1 MKVIRMIIIVNVKIY
16 TMKTKYIIWIINAI
30 ACLTI
35 GSPAWAQ
42 LAPAAG
48 KLKSTQPLAESV
60 ISQTPI
66 GAPVKI
72 TNVSIVSTLTGINV
86 LLTPE
91 AGTLPPAVTSKSEN
105 TLITDLPNTTL
116 SLADGK
122 EFQTANPV
130 KGIANVVVTQFT
142 PTSVRV
148 SITGTENIPDVAVV
162 PSSTGLTLSAAPTES
177 AEIEVTVTAQK
188 RRERLKDVPI
198 SVKVLPRQQIEDAR
212 IQTFKDVANNTPNF
226 TFRPAGGGRQF
237 AFYSFRGLSNSNF
250 LSRKD
255 TLGFYI
261 DEVPYENGAF
271 IDLDLLDLDRIEIL
285 RGPQSTLYGRNSQA
299 GVINITTRQPSN
311 DPEVRASAS
320 YGSYNERDLKF
331 SASTPLIKDN
341 FLVSVGG
348 GYRANDGFYR
358 NTVLNKSEGQQSSL
372 AGRLQ
377 FLWKPQPELTVA
389 LNTNVSSQDDGDVL
403 YTPRANPFQTQT
415 NESGFIRNKTNTQA
429 LKVAYDNPDY
439 RLTSVTTRRFSDQD
453 GRNVLGVLG
462 LDLLSNYGFN
472 DTVWSQEFRVQSPP
486 NNKNKLA
493 WTAGLYTESADSTNR
508 EASVYSPALA
518 SAFGL
523 PSGGT
528 DLVNGNIGSRTY
540 AAFGQVDYKPIE
552 PLTVTAG
559 LRYEATDSRLSS
571 RQRSFTPTGAT
582 TPVSVSGVFDNVTSK
597 DSELLPRVALQY
609 RFSPE
614 VSAYA
619 SATRGYKPGSYN
631 YRADTVDIQRIQPER
646 SWNYEVGVKTA
657 FLNNKVT
664 ANLSAFSHS
673 VDNYQLA
680 LQGSDGFFRTI
691 TNAGVGITGLEFE
704 VNANPLEGLNLIA
717 GIGLTNAKFT
727 NYINPLTNINFN
739 GNRLPFASN
748 LTYNLAAQYRHST
761 GLLGRL
767 ELTGVGQTFFDEANQ
782 IPQDP
787 YATVNARIGYEAN
800 DYGVYLFAN
809 NLFDTRYTT
818 TGFVFPAPNV
828 IYGFGAPATYGIQV
842 KASF

>member
-1 MKVIRMIIIVNVKIY
+1 MN
-16 TMKTKYIIWIINAI
+16 TKDIIWIVNAI

-35 GSPAWAQ
+35 ASPAWAQ
-42 LAPAAG
+42 LIPTAG

-60 ISQTPI
+60 ISQTPT
-66 GAPVKI
+66 AASVKI
-72 TNVSIVSTLTGINV
+72 TNVSIVSTPTGINV
-86 LLTPE
+86 LLAPE
-91 AGTLPPAVTSKSEN
+91 AGTLPPAVTSKSGN

-122 EFQTANPV
+122 DFQTINPV
-130 KGIANVVVTQFT
+130 KGIARVVVTQFT
-142 PTSVRV
+142 PTSIRV
-148 SITGTENIPDVAVV
+148 SIIGTENVPDVAVV
-162 PSSTGLTLSAAPTES
+162 PSSTGLTFSAAPVEA

-198 SVKVLPRQQIEDAR
+198 SVKVLPRQQIEDAQIR
-212 IQTFKDVANNTPNF
+212 TFKDVANNTPNF
-226 TFRPAGGGRQF
+226 TFRSGSSGRQF

-261 DEVPYENGAF
+261 DDVPYENGAF

-311 DPEVRASAS
+311 DPELRTSAS
-320 YGSYNERDLKF
+320 YGSYNDRDLKI
-331 SASTPLIKDN
+331 SASTPIIKDN
-341 FLVSVGG
+341 LLVSVGG

-377 FLWKPQPELTVA
+377 FLWKPQPELTVS
-389 LNTNVSSQDDGDVL
+389 LNTNVSSQNDGDTL
-403 YTPRANPFQTQT
+403 YGSRTNPFQTQT
-415 NESGFIRNKTNTQA
+415 NESGFVRNKTNTQA

-439 RLTSVTTRRFSDQD
+439 RLTSVTTRRFSAQD
-453 GRNVLGVLG
+453 GRNVLGVSG
-462 LDLLSNYGFN
+462 LDLLSNYGFD
-472 DTVWSQEFRVQSPP
+472 DTAWSQEFRFQSPP
-486 NNKNKLA
+486 NNKSQLA
-493 WTAGLYTESADSTNR
+493 WTAGLYTESTDSKNKEET
-508 EASVYSPALA
+508 VYSPALA
-518 SAFGL
+518 SVFGL
-523 PSGGT
+523 PSGGA
-528 DLVNGNIGSRTY
+528 DLVRGNIGSKTY
-540 AAFGQVDYKPIE
+540 AAFGQVDYKPID

-559 LRYEATDSRLSS
+559 LRYEATDLRLSS
-571 RQRSFTPTGAT
+571 RQRSFTPTGSTA
-582 TPVSVSGVFDNVTSK
+582 PVSVSGVFDNVTSK
-597 DSELLPRVALQY
+597 DGELLPRVALQY

-631 YRADTVDIQRIQPER
+631 YRADVADIQRIQAER

-664 ANLSAFSHS
+664 ANLSAFTSPIE
-673 VDNYQLA
+673 NYQLA
-680 LQGSDGFFRTI
+680 LQGTDGFFRTI
-691 TNAGVGITGLEFE
+691 TNAGVGISGLEFE
-704 VNANPLEGLNLIA
+704 VNATPVDGLNLIA
-717 GIGLTNAKFT
+717 GVGLTNAKFT
-727 NYINPLTNINFN
+727 NYVNPLTNVNFN
-739 GNRLPFASN
+739 GNKLPFASDF
-748 LTYNLAAQYRHST
+748 TYNLAAQYRHST

-767 ELTGVGQTFFDEANQ
+767 ELSGVGKTFFDDANQ

-787 YATVNARIGYEAN
+787 YSLVNARIGYESG

-809 NLFDTRYTT
+809 NLFNTRYATS
-818 TGFVFPAPNV
+818 GFVFPPPNV
-828 IYGFGAPATYGIQV
+828 INAFGAPTTYGIQV

>member
-1 MKVIRMIIIVNVKIY
+1 
-16 TMKTKYIIWIINAI
+16 MKTKYIIWTINAI

-42 LAPAAG
+42 LLPTAG

-60 ISQTPI
+60 ISQTPTE
-66 GAPVKI
+66 ASVKI
-72 TNVSIVSTLTGINV
+72 TNVSIVSTPTGINV

-91 AGTLPPAVTSKSEN
+91 SGTLPPAITSKSGN
-105 TLITDLPNTTL
+105 TLVTDIPNTTL
-116 SLADGK
+116 ALGNDK
-122 EFQTANPV
+122 VFQSANPAT
-130 KGIANVVVTQFT
+130 GIASVVVTQFT

-148 SITGTENIPDVAVV
+148 AITGTENIPDVAVV
-162 PSSTGLTLSAAPTES
+162 PSGTGLTLSATPLIES
-177 AEIEVTVTAQK
+177 EIEITVTAQK

-198 SVKVLPRQQIEDAR
+198 SVKVIPRQQIEDAR
-212 IQTFKDVANNTPNF
+212 IQTFRDVANNTPNF

-261 DEVPYENGAF
+261 DEVPYDNGAF

-311 DPEVRASAS
+311 DPELRASAS
-320 YGSYNERDLKF
+320 YGSYNERDLKV

-341 FLVSVGG
+341 LLVSVGG

-389 LNTNVSSQDDGDVL
+389 LNTNVSSQDDGDTF
-403 YTPRANPFQTQT
+403 YTSKANPFQTQT
-415 NESGFIRNKTNTQA
+415 NESGFVRNQTNTQA
-429 LKVAYDNPDY
+429 LKVAYDHPDY
-439 RLTSVTTRRFSDQD
+439 RLTSVTTRRFSDQN
-453 GRNVLGVLG
+453 GRNVLGVAG
-462 LDLLSNYGFN
+462 LDLLSNYGFDN
-472 DTVWSQEFRVQSPP
+472 TLWSQEFRVQSPP
-486 NNKNKLA
+486 NNKNQLA
-493 WTAGLYTESADSTNR
+493 WTAGLYTESTDSKNK

-518 SAFGL
+518 SVFGL
-523 PSGGT
+523 PASGA
-528 DLVNGNIGSRTY
+528 DLVRGNIGSKTY
-540 AAFGQVDYKPIE
+540 AAFGQVDYKPID

-559 LRYEATDSRLSS
+559 LRYETNDLRLSS

-582 TPVSVSGVFDNVTSK
+582 TPASVSGVFDNVTAK
-597 DSELLPRVALQY
+597 DSELLPRLALQY
-609 RFSPE
+609 RFSPD

-619 SATRGYKPGSYN
+619 SLTRGYKPGSYN

-664 ANLSAFSHS
+664 ANLSAFSHQI
-673 VDNYQLA
+673 DNYQLA

-691 TNAGVGITGLEFE
+691 TSAGVGITGLELE
-704 VNANPLEGLNLIA
+704 VNANPLDGLNLIA
-717 GIGLTNAKFT
+717 GVGVTNAKFT
-727 NYINPLTNINFN
+727 RYINPLTNANLT
-739 GNRLPFASN
+739 GNQLPFASN

-767 ELTGVGQTFFDEANQ
+767 ELTGVGKTFFDEANQ
-782 IPQDP
+782 ITQDP
-787 YATVNARIGYEAN
+787 YGTVNARIGYEAN

-818 TGFVFPAPNV
+818 GGFAFPAPNI

>member
-1 MKVIRMIIIVNVKIY
+1 MNIKN
-16 TMKTKYIIWIINAI
+16 TIWIINAI

-35 GSPAWAQ
+35 ASPAWAQ
-42 LAPAAG
+42 LIPTVG

-60 ISQTPI
+60 ISQTPT
-66 GAPVKI
+66 GASVKI
-72 TNVSIVSTLTGINV
+72 TNVSIVSTSTGINV
-86 LLTPE
+86 LLAPE
-91 AGTLPPAVTSKSEN
+91 AGTLPPAVTSQSGN

-122 EFQTANPV
+122 EFRSVNPF
-130 KGIANVVVTQFT
+130 KGIASIVVTQFT

-148 SITGTENIPDVAVV
+148 SIIGTDSIPDVAVV
-162 PSSTGLTLSAAPTES
+162 PSSTGLTLSATPVEATDI
-177 AEIEVTVTAQK
+177 EITVTAQK

-212 IQTFKDVANNTPNF
+212 IQTFKEVANNTPNF

-255 TLGFYI
+255 TLGFYV
-261 DEVPYENGAF
+261 DDVPYEYGGF
-271 IDLDLLDLDRIEIL
+271 IDLDLLDLDRIEVL

-311 DPEVRASAS
+311 DPELRGSAS
-320 YGSYNERDLKF
+320 YGSYNDRNLTV

-341 FLVSVGG
+341 LLVSVGG

-358 NTVLNKSEGQQSSL
+358 NTTLNQSEGQQSSL

-377 FLWKPQPELTVA
+377 FLWKPQPDLTVA
-389 LNTNVSSQDDGDVL
+389 LNTNVANQDDGDVI
-403 YTPRANPFQTQT
+403 YTPRTNPFQTQT
-415 NESGFIRNKTNTQA
+415 NESGFVRNKTNTQA

-453 GRNVLGVLG
+453 GRNVLGVFG
-462 LDLLSNYGFN
+462 LDFLSNYGFN

-486 NNKNKLA
+486 NNKSQLA
-493 WTAGLYTESADSTNR
+493 WTAGLYAESSDGTAR

-518 SAFGL
+518 TAFGL
-523 PSGGT
+523 PSPGA
-528 DLVNGNIGSRTY
+528 DLVSGNLGSKTY

-559 LRYEATDSRLSS
+559 LRYETNDLRLSS
-571 RQRSFTPTGAT
+571 RQRSFTPTGST
-582 TPVSVSGVFDNVTSK
+582 TPVSVSGVFDNATSK

-614 VSAYA
+614 VSAYT
-619 SATRGYKPGSYN
+619 SITRGYKPGAYN
-631 YRADTVDIQRIQPER
+631 YRADTVGIQRIQPER

-664 ANLSAFSHS
+664 VNLSAFSHS
-673 VDNYQLA
+673 IDNYQ
-680 LQGSDGFFRTI
+680 
-691 TNAGVGITGLEFE
+691 
-704 VNANPLEGLNLIA
+704 
-717 GIGLTNAKFT
+717 
-727 NYINPLTNINFN
+727 
-739 GNRLPFASN
+739 
-748 LTYNLAAQYRHST
+748 
-761 GLLGRL
+761 
-767 ELTGVGQTFFDEANQ
+767 
-782 IPQDP
+782 
-787 YATVNARIGYEAN
+787 
-800 DYGVYLFAN
+800 
-809 NLFDTRYTT
+809 
-818 TGFVFPAPNV
+818 
-828 IYGFGAPATYGIQV
+828 
-842 KASF
+842 